1 MQIFTKRPAVSRL
14 TAKLL
19 IAFLLLAVLVF
30 AARFFPVISGTREL
44 CRWVSQL
51 GLVGLALISVLLAV
65 GSVCLLPAT
74 PFVIAA
80 AAVFGFPLGVL
91 ASIAGFAMGSSAGFL
106 LSRAFLRNDVVSR
119 LKIHPTFRAID
130 IAVERE
136 GWKIVLLL
144 RLCPIPFGLA
154 NYLYGLTGVPFC
166 QYLLASIV
174 GSLPAALLFCQL
186 GSAGKVSLDAIAS
199 GNIAGGVGQI
209 FLLAHSVL
217 VTVGAI
223 LLLPRFARNAVA
235 KYAKVTIP
243 FSSPVGRPQK
253 S

>member
-1 MQIFTKRPAVSRL
+1 MQVLTKRPALSAL

-19 IAFLLLAVLVF
+19 IAFFLVAVLAF
-30 AARFFPVISGTREL
+30 AARFFPVISGAQDL
-44 CRWVSQL
+44 CRWIGQL
-51 GLVGLALISVLLAV
+51 GLVGLALISLLLAV
-65 GSVCLLPAT
+65 GSICLLPAT

-80 AAVFGFPLGVL
+80 AAVFDFPLGVL
-91 ASIAGFAMGSSAGFL
+91 ASIAGLALGSSGGFL
-106 LSRAFLRNDVVSR
+106 LSRAFLRKDVVSR
-119 LKIHPTFRAID
+119 LRKHPTFRAID

-199 GNIAGGVGQI
+199 GHIAGGAGQI
-209 FLLAHSVL
+209 FLLALSLL
-217 VTVGAI
+217 VTIAGI

-243 FSSPVGRPQK
+243 SSHR
-253 S
+253 